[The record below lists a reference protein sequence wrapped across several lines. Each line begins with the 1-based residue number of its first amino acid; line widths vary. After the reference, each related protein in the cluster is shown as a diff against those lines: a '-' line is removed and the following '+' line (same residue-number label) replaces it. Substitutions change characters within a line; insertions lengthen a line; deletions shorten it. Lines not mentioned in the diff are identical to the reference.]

1 VLVVEASMKSGASIT
16 AKVAHGYNRIVY
28 ALPGRISDVHSQG
41 CLSLVA
47 DHLAELALHPAQ
59 LLDGMNWDSVPSAQ
73 RTHNMGPTAD
83 ALLAQLSSPMRADE
97 LQRRTGLAIED
108 ILATLAQLMWSG
120 RVAARSGSYVRKS

>member
-1 VLVVEASMKSGASIT
+1 MKSGASIT
-16 AKVAHGYNRIVY
+16 AKVAHGYHRNVF

-47 DHLAELALHPAQ
+47 DHIAELALHPAQ
-59 LLDGMNWDSVPSAQ
+59 LLVGMNWDSVPSTQ
-73 RTHNMGPTAD
+73 RTHHMGPSAD
-83 ALLAQLSSPMRADE
+83 ALLVHLSSPMRVEE